1 MEHAELIEWTVKDED
16 LLLKIYD
23 SFWPNERCVIFF
35 QHTDWDSKIQFTSYL
50 KAECLFESGEID
62 SSHDMVKKLVSA
74 PIKSDA
80 TLVVALKVCE
90 SVGLQEGADTLFD
103 EYFKTNLNASRK
115 RSLAKKLRHS
125 KRYEKS
131 LRVAQLVLEENPNDE
146 QMLTL
151 VTELATK
158 VDSPVVGINAFHTL
172 DSLGKAKTFHVR
184 RYANAA
190 IAQSSPNDIV
200 HAVQRLVSL
209 KA

>member
-1 MEHAELIEWTVKDED
+1 MTCWKE
-16 LLLKIYD
+16 
-23 SFWPNERCVIFF
+23 
-35 QHTDWDSKIQFTSYL
+35 
-50 KAECLFESGEID
+50 
-62 SSHDMVKKLVSA
+62 LVSA

-90 SVGLQEGADTLFD
+90 SLGFQERADALFD
-103 EYFKTNLNASRK
+103 EHFKTDLDASRK
-115 RSLAKKLRHS
+115 RSLAKKLRHA

-158 VDSPVVGINAFHTL
+158 VDSPSVGINAFHTL

-190 IAQSSPNDIV
+190 IAQGAPDDIV
-200 HAVQRLVSL
+200 KAVQRLIGS
-209 KA
+209 